1 MSGPESAAAVET
13 VILKFGGS
21 VITNKADNRF
31 EVKEDVLH
39 RLCAEIR
46 TARETRPMRLVL
58 VHGAGPFGH
67 TMVTDYGI
75 AKTLDVE
82 RGIEGFVRTHNSMQD
97 LNYRVMCVM
106 RDEGLLPFPVQPSAS
121 ISQRNREIEWFE
133 TRVVT
138 GLMDLDPGIVP
149 VLYGDMVLDSAM
161 GGSVMSGDAVVAKLA
176 PAIGA
181 TRVLMGT
188 DVAGIF
194 TGDPRKNPDARLIE
208 RITADNFEE
217 VRKAVHGSAA
227 VDVTGGMEKKLLEI
241 RDNLAGLEVAIF
253 DALDPGTVQRS
264 LLGERVGTQIAF

>member
-1 MSGPESAAAVET
+1 VTTLPT

-21 VITNKADNRF
+21 VITNKAENRF
-31 EVKEDVLH
+31 EVKEDVLA
-39 RLCAEIR
+39 RLCKEIQA
-46 TARETRPMRLVL
+46 ARAVTPMRLVL

-82 RGIEGFVRTHNSMQD
+82 KGIEGFVRTHNSMQD
-97 LNYRVMCVM
+97 LNYRVMCAM
-106 RDEGLLPFPVQPSAS
+106 RDAGLLPFPVQPSAS
-121 ISQRNREIEWFE
+121 ISQKNRTIEWFE

-138 GLMDLDPGIVP
+138 GLMDLDPEIVP

-161 GGSVMSGDAVVAKLA
+161 GGSVMSGDAVVSTLA

-181 TRVLMGT
+181 SRVLMGT
-188 DVAGIF
+188 DVDGIY
-194 TGDPRKNPDARLIE
+194 TGDPRKNPKASRIE
-208 RITADNFEE
+208 TITADNFDE

-241 RDNLAGLEVAIF
+241 RDNLAGIDVAIF
-253 DALDPGTVQRS
+253 DALQPGSVQRALQGES
-264 LLGERVGTQIAF
+264 LGTQLRF